1 MYSEQDVRDAVAAG
15 AISAEAAEG
24 LRTYVEGA
32 RVAPA
37 TDEETFRLLR
47 TFCDRHAQ

>member
-24 LRTYVEGA
+24 LRTYVSGA

-37 TDEETFRLLR
+37 TDERPSASSTASTTFS
-47 TFCDRHAQ
+47 